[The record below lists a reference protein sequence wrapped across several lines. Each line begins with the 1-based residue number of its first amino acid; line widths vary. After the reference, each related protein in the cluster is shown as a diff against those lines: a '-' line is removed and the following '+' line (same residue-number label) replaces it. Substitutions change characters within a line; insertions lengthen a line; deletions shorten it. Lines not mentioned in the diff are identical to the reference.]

1 MQEEENE
8 VDHTKDLGLSFNLSI
23 TADEARERASVNLPY
38 LERRTESNIEIESED
53 SDDDED

>member
-1 MQEEENE
+1 MKEEEKD

-23 TADEARERASVNLPY
+23 TADEAKERAAVNLPY